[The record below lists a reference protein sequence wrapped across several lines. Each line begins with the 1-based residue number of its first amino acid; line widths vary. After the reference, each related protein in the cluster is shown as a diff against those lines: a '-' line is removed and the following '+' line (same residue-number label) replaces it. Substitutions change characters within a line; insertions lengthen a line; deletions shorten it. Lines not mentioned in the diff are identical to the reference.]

1 MKKSP
6 GLIIAIIVLIAV
18 VIIAI
23 HMTARSVMPYSPS
36 GPYVNQ
42 TAFEGFYGKDANPKV
57 LKYSTYPDNA
67 AIDQRVQNDIV
78 QTPITDTTFQRL
90 WGFDGLFGSSNANDN
105 NVDIYSTA
113 PGSMDQQCMNNS
125 NGMSNSKGYLCL
137 DPNQIKLLKSRGGNQ
152 TTAQSQIGAY

>member
-42 TAFEGFYGKDANPKV
+42 TAFEGFITKPDKAPRLN
-57 LKYSTYPDNA
+57 YSTYPDNV

-78 QTPITDTTFQRL
+78 QPPMTDTTFQRL

-105 NVDIYSTA
+105 NIDIYSTA
-113 PGSMDQQCMNNS
+113 PGGMDCANNS
-125 NGMSNSKGYLCL
+125 NGMSNSMGYLCL
-137 DPNQIKLLKSRGGNQ
+137 DANQIKLLKTRGGNI
-152 TTAQSQIGAY
+152 TAAQSQIGAY

>member
-36 GPYVNQ
+36 GPFVNQ
-42 TAFEGFYGKDANPKV
+42 TAFEGFYAKSDKPPV
-57 LKYSTYPDNA
+57 LKYSTYPDNV
-67 AIDQRVQNDIV
+67 AIDQRVQNNIV
-78 QTPITDTTFQRL
+78 QPPMTDNTFQRL

-105 NVDIYSTA
+105 NLDIYSTA
-113 PGSMDQQCMNNS
+113 PGGMDCMNTS

-137 DPNQIKLLKSRGGNQ
+137 DAKQIHLLTSRGGNQ
-152 TTAQSQIGAY
+152 TTGQSQIGQY